1 MCSISA
7 NSDPENLSCYF
18 SVVQIWTHLKSWLDS
33 TCFFHCFF
41 FFSCCFGLMACGI
54 LAPGPGIELA
64 LPAFES
70 EVLTTRP
77 PGKSQ
82 QAHILLKMKLM
93 FRKTGGSFSS
103 GRFFFPMY
111 SISSVQFSRSV
122 VSNCVTP
129 WTAASQASLSITN
142 SRNLLKL
149 MSIELM
155 MPSNHLIL
163 CHPLLLL
170 PSIFP
175 SIKIFSNEFALCIGW
190 PKSIGASLE
199 KGMPSH
205 FSILALRTP

>member
-1 MCSISA
+1 
-7 NSDPENLSCYF
+7 
-18 SVVQIWTHLKSWLDS
+18 
-33 TCFFHCFF
+33 
-41 FFSCCFGLMACGI
+41 MACGI

-190 PKSIGASLE
+190 PKSIGASIPASVFP
-199 KGMPSH
+199 MN
-205 FSILALRTP
+205 I